1 MIFLISEIYD
11 GEIKLNIVKDG
22 YYMEYTLAFIHCTF
36 PKSKLSS
43 GYHTSFAYIICSMKL
58 ANMFLVYNMT

>member
-36 PKSKLSS
+36 PKSKLAS
-43 GYHTSFAYIICSMKL
+43 GYHASFASFICSLKL
-58 ANMFLVYNMT
+58 ADILFV